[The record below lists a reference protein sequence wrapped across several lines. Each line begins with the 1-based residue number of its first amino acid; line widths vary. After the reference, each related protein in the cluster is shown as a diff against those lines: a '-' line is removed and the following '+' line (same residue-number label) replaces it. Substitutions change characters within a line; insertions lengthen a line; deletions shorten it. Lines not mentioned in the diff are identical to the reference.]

1 MFNSV
6 LVFKGQKVTFYT
18 IQCSS
23 YKINDKCSL
32 CNNTNTIIN
41 HPYLNFDFLNVY
53 TCTCLGNKT
62 MLKSQRNINLFGTY
76 LVKK

>member
-6 LVFKGQKVTFYT
+6 LIFKGQKVTFYT
-18 IQCSS
+18 LQRSS

-41 HPYLNFDFLNVY
+41 HPYLNFDLLNVY
-53 TCTCLGNKT
+53 ACLGNKT
-62 MLKSQRNINLFGTY
+62 MLKSQRNMNLFGTY